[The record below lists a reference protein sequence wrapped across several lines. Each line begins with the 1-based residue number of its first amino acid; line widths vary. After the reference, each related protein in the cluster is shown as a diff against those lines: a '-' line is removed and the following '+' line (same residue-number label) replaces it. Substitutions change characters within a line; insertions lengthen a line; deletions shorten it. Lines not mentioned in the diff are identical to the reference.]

1 MALLKRIN
9 SRAAADNNT
18 GFGNNASMY
27 GGRLVNRDGRP
38 NIRKTGL
45 NVFER
50 YSWLHSLIEMS
61 RKKFLFLIFVS
72 FLVINL
78 FFAVGYFLIGVEH
91 LGGMEAKTTG
101 EKFIEAY
108 FFSAQTFTT
117 VGYGR
122 INPTGY
128 LASFVAAFEAFSGL
142 LFFALATGLF
152 YARFSRPKAFILYS
166 ERALISPYKD
176 GVALMFRLVPDKNN
190 YLTDVETKLTLA
202 IHVDEGGKQ
211 VNRFFSLPL
220 ELSFVNALNLSWTIV
235 HPIDDKS
242 PLFGFSKDEL
252 IKAKAEVMVFVKA
265 FDETYSNSVVSRTSY
280 IGQEIDFG
288 EKFVPMFHRSEDQ
301 STTVLEIDKL
311 NTTVKAD
318 ISNRMGVQKDAAE
331 QTTSSS

>member
-9 SRAAADNNT
+9 SRASADNNT
-18 GFGNNASMY
+18 GFGTNASMY
-27 GGRLVNRDGRP
+27 GGRLVNRDGRA

-45 NVFER
+45 TIFAR
-50 YSWLHSLIEMS
+50 YSWYHTLIEMS
-61 RKKFLFLIFVS
+61 RTKFLLLIFAS

-78 FFAVGYFLIGVEH
+78 IFAIGYFLIGVEH
-91 LGGMEAKTTG
+91 LGGMEANTTG

-128 LASFVAAFEAFSGL
+128 LTSFVAAFEAFSGL

-152 YARFSRPKAFILYS
+152 YARFSRPKAFLRFS

-190 YLTDVETKLTLA
+190 NLTDVEAKLTLA
-202 IHVDEGGKQ
+202 IHVEEDGKQ
-211 VNRFFSLPL
+211 VNRFFALPL

-242 PLFGFSKDEL
+242 PLYGLQKDDL
-252 IKAKAEVMVFVKA
+252 IKAKAEIMVFIKA
-265 FDETYSNSVVSRTSY
+265 FDETFSNNVVSRTSY
-280 IGQEIDFG
+280 IGREVDFG
-288 EKFVPMFHRSEDQ
+288 EKFIPMFHRSEDH
-301 STTVLEIDKL
+301 STTILEIDKL
-311 NTTVKAD
+311 NHTIPAD
-318 ISNRMGVQKDAAE
+318 ISSLINSTK
-331 QTTSSS
+331 